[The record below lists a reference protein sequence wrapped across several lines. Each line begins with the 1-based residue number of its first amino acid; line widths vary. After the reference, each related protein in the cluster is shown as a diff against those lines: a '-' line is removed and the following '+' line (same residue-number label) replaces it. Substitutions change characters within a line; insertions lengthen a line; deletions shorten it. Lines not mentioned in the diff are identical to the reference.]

1 MSRLDSHIH
10 QKIAQRDSIN
20 LAARWLGETEG
31 VIVEFGLSTGRSFSH
46 LRERFPGR
54 EIFCFDRLDKS
65 LPQSCPPAGY
75 LFLGEFTGLLADPAV
90 HARFAGR
97 VILAHIDIGCGGPED
112 EVMPEFVMDRIHRW
126 LKPGAIVLSDQDL
139 TLAPAWQLERLDTTA
154 EVEHADRYYSYRRRA
169 T

>member
-20 LAARWLGETEG
+20 LAARWLAEEEG

-65 LPQSCPPAGY
+65 LPQSRPPAGH
-75 LFLGEFTGLLADPAV
+75 LFLGEFTDLLADPAV

-126 LKPGAIVLSDQDL
+126 LRPGAIVLSDQDL
-139 TLAPAWQLERLDTTA
+139 TLAPAWQLERIDTTA
-154 EVEHADRYYSYRRRA
+154 EVEHADRYYAYRRRA